1 MERKCYMK
9 KSFEIIR
16 DLREDHDLKQSDI
29 AAILQTTQQQYSKYE
44 TGKVDPPIHCFS
56 ILADFYHVSVDYL
69 LGRTACAN
77 GADAYKE
84 PVLENYVVD
93 NLVADVL
100 SLNTNG
106 RKAVFDYIALQKK

>member
-1 MERKCYMK
+1 MRQGKW
-9 KSFEIIR
+9 
-16 DLREDHDLKQSDI
+16 
-29 AAILQTTQQQYSKYE
+29 ILL
-44 TGKVDPPIHCFS
+44 HCFS
-56 ILADFYHVSVDYL
+56 MLADFYRFSVDYL

-77 GADAYKE
+77 GVDAYKE

-93 NLVADVL
+93 NLVADAL

>member
-1 MERKCYMK
+1 MW
-9 KSFEIIR
+9 
-16 DLREDHDLKQSDI
+16 DRESGSS
-29 AAILQTTQQQYSKYE
+29 YS
-44 TGKVDPPIHCFS
+44 VFS
-56 ILADFYHVSVDYL
+56 MLADFYRISVDYL

-77 GADAYKE
+77 GVDAYKE

-106 RKAVFDYIALQKK
+106 RKAVFDYIALQKKWTSNGFLPGIYGE